1 MDRHEGALFSG
12 IADPEKKAIKLSSD
26 MPPVRFVAC
35 MVAAEVLGMLGISA
49 FAALLPDFSREWGL
63 SATEAGW
70 ISGLYYAGYVAAV
83 PLLTAAT
90 DRVDPRRIYLAATA
104 LGGIANA
111 GFALTADGFW
121 SAVGWQMLSGIGL
134 AGTYMPGLKALTDR
148 ATGPHQSRALA
159 SYTAGFSLGISA
171 SFLLAGGL
179 GAAHGWRWAF
189 AAAALGSAI
198 ACLIALIALRPAP
211 PAARPVG
218 ATRLLDFR
226 PVLANRAAM
235 GFVIGYGFHVWE
247 LFGLRSWI
255 VAFLAFSLSLQ
266 ATATSSWS
274 PSLVASLIALAGIFC
289 SIGGNELALRQ
300 GRRHVLPL
308 IMATSAVLACA
319 IGFIAA
325 APYWFVAVACLV
337 YGGFVMADSASL
349 TAGAVES
356 AALGQR
362 GATMAVHSGIGF
374 LGAFLGPLCF
384 GAVLDVMGGPA
395 KITAWGTAFA
405 SLGLAVGCGALAL
418 LLLKPR

>member
-1 MDRHEGALFSG
+1 
-12 IADPEKKAIKLSSD
+12 
-26 MPPVRFVAC
+26 
-35 MVAAEVLGMLGISA
+35 MVAAEVLGMLGVSA
-49 FAALLPDFSREWGL
+49 FAAMLPGFSQEWGL
-63 SATEAGW
+63 SATDAGW

-83 PLLTAAT
+83 PVLTAAT
-90 DRVDPRRIYLAATA
+90 DRMDPRRIYLVATA
-104 LGGIANA
+104 LGGIANV

-121 SAVGWQMLSGIGL
+121 SAIVWQMLAGVGL

-148 ATGPHQSRALA
+148 VTGPHQSRALA

-179 GAAHGWRWAF
+179 GASYGWRWAF
-189 AAAALGSAI
+189 AAAAAGSAL
-198 ACLIALIALRPAP
+198 AFLLAFIALPPTRSAA
-211 PAARPVG
+211 PAA

-266 ATATSSWS
+266 GTGAGSWGPS
-274 PSLVASLIALAGIFC
+274 WVASLVALFGIVC
-289 SIGGNELALRQ
+289 SIGGNELALRH
-300 GRRHVLPL
+300 GRRRVLPL
-308 IMATSAVLACA
+308 IMAASALLACA
-319 IGFIAA
+319 IGFTAA
-325 APYWFVAVACLV
+325 FPYWLVALACLL

-349 TAGAVES
+349 TAGAVE
-356 AALGQR
+356 AATPGQR

-374 LGAFLGPLCF
+374 IGAFLGPLCF
-384 GAVLDVMGGPA
+384 GAVLDVAGGPTRIA
-395 KITAWGTAFA
+395 AWGYAFA
-405 SLGLAVGCGALAL
+405 SLGLAVACGALAL

>member
-1 MDRHEGALFSG
+1 
-12 IADPEKKAIKLSSD
+12 

-35 MVAAEVLGMLGISA
+35 MVAAEVMGMLGISA
-49 FAALLPDFSREWGL
+49 FAALLPEFSREWGL

-90 DRVDPRRIYLAATA
+90 DRMDPRRIYLAATA

-121 SAVGWQMLSGIGL
+121 SAVAWQVLSGIGL

-148 ATGPHQSRALA
+148 VAGPHQSRALA
-159 SYTAGFSLGISA
+159 SYTAGFSLGISV
-171 SFLLAGGL
+171 SFLLAGWL
-179 GAAHGWRWAF
+179 GASHGWRWAF
-189 AAAALGSAI
+189 AASALGSAV
-198 ACLIALIALRPAP
+198 ALVVAAIALAP
-211 PAARPVG
+211 SPFTARPV
-218 ATRLLDFR
+218 AARRLLDFR

-235 GFVIGYGFHVWE
+235 GFVVGYGFHVWE

-266 ATATSSWS
+266 AAGTVSWS
-274 PSLVASLIALAGIFC
+274 PSLVASLVALVGLVC
-289 SIGGNELALRQ
+289 SIGGNELALRR
-300 GRRHVLPL
+300 GRRRLLAL

-325 APYWFVAVACLV
+325 APYWLVALACLV

-356 AALGQR
+356 AAAGQR

-384 GAVLDVMGGPA
+384 GAVLDLAGGPGRTA
-395 KITAWGTAFA
+395 AWGFAFA
-405 SLGLAVGCGALAL
+405 SLGLAVACGALAVSL
-418 LLLKPR
+418 VKPR